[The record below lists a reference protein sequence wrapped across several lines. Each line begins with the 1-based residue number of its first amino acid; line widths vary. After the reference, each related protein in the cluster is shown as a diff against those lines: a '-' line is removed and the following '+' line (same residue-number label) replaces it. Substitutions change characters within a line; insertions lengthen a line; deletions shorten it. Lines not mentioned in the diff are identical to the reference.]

1 MAKLLSERVVIVTGA
16 TGGIGT
22 AVALQCAAAGAKL
35 LLTGRRQS
43 DGDALVDRIVNAGAQ
58 AHFVSVDLTAQ
69 GAAEQIVQMAVDRFG
84 RLDVLVNNA
93 GILRTGTALTCTDE
107 DWDAVIAT
115 NVTAVFRASRAAV
128 RQMHAHG
135 TGGAIVNIASDWG
148 LVGARDA
155 LAYAAS
161 KGAVIQMTRSMALDH
176 AAAGIRV
183 NAVCPGDTDTAMLG
197 AGVADRAA
205 HIEVLGAALPL
216 GRIVAPDDVAHAVVF
231 LASDAARSITGVA
244 LPVDAGNTAQ

>member
-1 MAKLLSERVVIVTGA
+1 MGMLAGQVVIITGA

-22 AVALQCAAAGAKL
+22 AIALQCAAAGAAL
-35 LLTGRRQS
+35 VLTGRRQVE
-43 DGDALVDRIVNAGAQ
+43 GETLTQRIMNRGTPARFVAADLAAKGSAEHIVEAAVAQ
-58 AHFVSVDLTAQ
+58 
-69 GAAEQIVQMAVDRFG
+69 FG

-93 GILRTGTALTCTDE
+93 GILRAGSALDCTDD
-107 DWDAVIAT
+107 DWDAVLAT
-115 NVTAVFRASRAAV
+115 NVTAAFRASRAAV
-128 RQMHAHG
+128 RQMRAQGH
-135 TGGAIVNIASDWG
+135 GGAIVNIASDWG

-161 KGAVIQMTRSMALDH
+161 KGALIQMTRSMALDH
-176 AAAGIRV
+176 AADGIRV

-205 HIEVLGAALPL
+205 HIQALGAALPL
-216 GRIVAPDDVAHAVVF
+216 GRVVQPEDVAHAVVF
-231 LASDAARSITGVA
+231 LASAAARSITGVA